1 MIGLIRSQNREIL
14 DRIFLNYL
22 FFEKLYV
29 VQPDGVWPPGL
40 FSDGSPLLDTSEEQS
55 FREFTWCHDNGVFQ
69 DVFDDFDE
77 TAVMPEVN
85 AFPGLAEMTE
95 RWLAPVR
102 TMEESSIRLVRHE
115 HFIERILSQV
125 LEQYGSKRICST
137 QSAPDSLPF
146 KTQEQVTIAH
156 AYQISIQQLHIPE
169 RRTPWE
175 ELIRLKQDREFQNR
189 RSRLFSYCAE
199 LASLSLTPTE
209 VQEALQ
215 ESLFDYNSYMEQLAK
230 VKTVNFSMIILA
242 AAEVVEEIV
251 KFRLGKLTARFL
263 DARGRQLE
271 FAEKELQAP
280 GRQVSALAVAQDK
293 LSYD

>member
-1 MIGLIRSQNREIL
+1 MIGLIRSHNRDIL

-29 VQPDGVWPPGL
+29 VLPDGVWPRGL
-40 FSDGSPLLDTSEEQS
+40 FSEGSPLLGTSEEQK
-55 FREFTWCHDNGVFQ
+55 FREFSWCHDNGVFQ

-77 TAVMPEVN
+77 TAVMPEVV

-102 TMEESSIRLVRHE
+102 TMEESSIRHVRYE
-115 HFIERILSQV
+115 HFIERIFCQV
-125 LEQYGSKRICST
+125 LETYSSQRICST
-137 QSAPDSLPF
+137 QLVPNILPA
-146 KTQEQVTIAH
+146 EMRENVTTTH
-156 AYQISIQQLHIPE
+156 AYQISIQQLHIPD

-175 ELIRLKQDREFQNR
+175 ELISLKADREFQNR
-189 RSRLFSYCAE
+189 RNRLFLYCAE
-199 LASLSLTPTE
+199 LTSLSLTPSE
-209 VQEALQ
+209 VQAAVQ
-215 ESLFDYNSYMEQLAK
+215 ESLFEYNSYMEKLAK
-230 VKTVNFSMIILA
+230 TKTVNFAMTIIA

-280 GRQVSALAVAQDK
+280 GRQVSALAVAQDQ